1 MYVRTLIYE
10 TVFLPFTVVTGLGP
24 KKYRNFGNFVR
35 NKHSVGFIVGINSK
49 FTLKTCYN
57 VELFEK
63 I

>member
-1 MYVRTLIYE
+1 MYVRILIYE
-10 TVFLPFTVVTGLGP
+10 TVFLPVTGVTCLGP

-35 NKHSVGFIVGINSK
+35 NKHSVGFIVGINLK
-49 FTLKTCYN
+49 FTIKKCYN